1 MKRLFALLLAL
12 PGLVLAEPSPYAGE
26 QHRPIKSLSAQ
37 HVEGLLAGAG
47 LGYAKAA
54 ELNHYP
60 GPRHVLELA
69 EQLSLSEFQVE
80 QTRAIEARMSGRA
93 REIGEQI
100 VALETELDRAFASGS
115 IGPDRLESLVSRIA
129 RLDGELRMSHLGAH
143 LEQRAVLTDE
153 QVSLYDRLR
162 GYAEGHANHAH

>member
-1 MKRLFALLLAL
+1 MRRLLALLLAL

-26 QHRPIKSLSAQ
+26 QHRPIKALSAQ
-37 HVEGLLAGAG
+37 RVEGLLAGAG

-69 EQLSLSEFQVE
+69 EQLSLSESQVE

-93 REIGEQI
+93 REIGQQI
-100 VALETELDRAFASGS
+100 VALETELDRAFANGN

-129 RLDGELRMSHLGAH
+129 RLTGELRMAHLGAH
-143 LEQRAVLTDE
+143 LEQRAILTDK

-162 GYAEGHANHAH
+162 GYAQGHATHAH